1 MKKISLV
8 ILIFV
13 VLVGAGAYLRSRGS
27 ADLPIA
33 LDTPPAAAVKAEG
46 KLAASAVLKIDPTTR
61 SAPALSTRTLP
72 TVSPFMQAFLE
83 RKDWTSL
90 YRRLKEAPATPESQY
105 LQAEILANCAKRAPA
120 AGAPPLKTDSR
131 DERRAKFIA
140 SLSPN
145 DPLLEKR
152 KAAWEQM
159 FVDRCGELAQIEY
172 NAADVNKLLED
183 AGAAGDPRARAW
195 LLTKQMQDD
204 RDAAARK
211 SAAAGGPPG
220 PTGYELTDAQFA
232 TMRELLASQDPLV
245 INEFRNVLSSTI
257 DGGSLRIGPNQV
269 AIDHQAM
276 YNAFALAACD
286 FGAPC
291 GPDASMLL
299 NDCAMLGRCSAGN
312 VYDHTLYYG
321 VSPYGAQLA
330 EQYRQWLV
338 QMIGA
343 RDLSQFNLVRGANLP
358 GSSSMFSGRRRN

>member
-1 MKKISLV
+1 MKKIAFLV
-8 ILIFV
+8 AV
-13 VLVGAGAYLRSRGS
+13 VLVVAAYVLIRSTET
-27 ADLPIA
+27 DPPLP
-33 LDTPPAAAVKAEG
+33 TPGNVAAAKPDG
-46 KLAASAVLKIDPTTR
+46 KLTASAVLKIDPTTR
-61 SAPALSTRTLP
+61 SAPALAVRTSLP
-72 TVSPFMQAFLE
+72 AASPFMQAFLE
-83 RKDWTSL
+83 RKDWASL
-90 YRRLKEAPATPESQY
+90 YRRLKEAPVNPESQY
-105 LQAEILANCAKRAPA
+105 LQAEILASCAKRVPA

-131 DERRAKFIA
+131 DERRAKFVA
-140 SLSPN
+140 SLPPN
-145 DPLLEKR
+145 DPQLDKR

-159 FVDRCGELAQIEY
+159 NVDRCRELAQIEY

-257 DGGSLRIGPNQV
+257 DGASLRIGPNQV

-299 NDCAMLGRCSAGN
+299 NECALQGRCSAGS

-330 EQYRQWLV
+330 EQYRQWFG
-338 QMIGA
+338 QMIGT